1 MSHEMTFC
9 MIKPDSVK
17 NRKLGAILSH
27 LENEEFEIVRI
38 KKIKLNQIFCETF
51 YSEHKDREF
60 FSSLIKFIT
69 SGPVIALALRREN
82 GVLHLR
88 KVMGATD
95 PKKAE
100 ASTIR
105 ALYGSHVEQNA
116 IHGSDSLSSAHRE
129 LALFFPE
136 EDF

>member
-1 MSHEMTFC
+1 MSSEMTFC
-9 MIKPDSVK
+9 MIKPDSIRNK
-17 NRKLGAILSH
+17 KLGAILGH
-27 LENEEFEIVRI
+27 LENEGFEIVRI
-38 KKIKLNQIFCETF
+38 KKLKLNPLFCETF

-60 FSSLIKFIT
+60 FSSLIGFIT
-69 SGPVIALALRREN
+69 SGPVVALALCREDAC
-82 GVLHLR
+82 LYLR